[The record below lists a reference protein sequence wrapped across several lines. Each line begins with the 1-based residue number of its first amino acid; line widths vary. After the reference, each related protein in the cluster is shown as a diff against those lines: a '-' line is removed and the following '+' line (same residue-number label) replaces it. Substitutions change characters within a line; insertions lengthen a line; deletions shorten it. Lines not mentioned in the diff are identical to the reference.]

1 MTSVNPSLEELVIT
15 EEPKKSEN
23 VEKKEEM
30 AIGLGEL
37 QVTDKIV
44 IQQMS
49 GLMNNCCCYEGEN
62 MFEISD
68 RLGHVILRAKE
79 DSSCC
84 YRQCCERL
92 RPFEITIRDR
102 QSNIAIRI
110 TRPFRCDN
118 CFCCPCINQVLE
130 VECPPGNVIGH
141 VEQNLN
147 IYRPSF
153 DICDANGDTK
163 YVIEGP
169 SSCKTSCRSC
179 CGKCAFLILRRR
191 RCCCFGRDIVFNITD
206 AETGENCGDLAKLW
220 AGPLEKQRGL
230 ADFDRFGIDFP
241 DEAGVDMK
249 VVLVASTFLIDYL
262 YFEGDNGDSDDD

>member
-23 VEKKEEM
+23 LENLENGEKKEEM

-84 YRQCCERL
+84 YRSIFIETFFLGCHSNQSLKSNFRL
-92 RPFEITIRDR
+92 
-102 QSNIAIRI
+102 
-110 TRPFRCDN
+110 
-118 CFCCPCINQVLE
+118 
-130 VECPPGNVIGH
+130 H
-141 VEQNLN
+141 
-147 IYRPSF
+147 
-153 DICDANGDTK
+153 
-163 YVIEGP
+163 GP
-169 SSCKTSCRSC
+169 
-179 CGKCAFLILRRR
+179 
-191 RCCCFGRDIVFNITD
+191 
-206 AETGENCGDLAKLW
+206 
-220 AGPLEKQRGL
+220 
-230 ADFDRFGIDFP
+230 
-241 DEAGVDMK
+241 
-249 VVLVASTFLIDYL
+249 
-262 YFEGDNGDSDDD
+262 

>member
-84 YRQCCERL
+84 YRSIFITTFFLCFHLNQSLKSKFRL
-92 RPFEITIRDR
+92 
-102 QSNIAIRI
+102 
-110 TRPFRCDN
+110 
-118 CFCCPCINQVLE
+118 
-130 VECPPGNVIGH
+130 H
-141 VEQNLN
+141 V
-147 IYRPSF
+147 S
-153 DICDANGDTK
+153 
-163 YVIEGP
+163 
-169 SSCKTSCRSC
+169 
-179 CGKCAFLILRRR
+179 
-191 RCCCFGRDIVFNITD
+191 
-206 AETGENCGDLAKLW
+206 
-220 AGPLEKQRGL
+220 
-230 ADFDRFGIDFP
+230 
-241 DEAGVDMK
+241 
-249 VVLVASTFLIDYL
+249 
-262 YFEGDNGDSDDD
+262 

>member
-1 MTSVNPSLEELVIT
+1 MTSVNPSLEELVVT

-84 YRQCCERL
+84 YRSI
-92 RPFEITIRDR
+92 FITTFFLCFHLN
-102 QSNIAIRI
+102 QSR
-110 TRPFRCDN
+110 
-118 CFCCPCINQVLE
+118 NQSLDFMVLE
-130 VECPPGNVIGH
+130 CFY
-141 VEQNLN
+141 L
-147 IYRPSF
+147 
-153 DICDANGDTK
+153 
-163 YVIEGP
+163 
-169 SSCKTSCRSC
+169 CKT
-179 CGKCAFLILRRR
+179 
-191 RCCCFGRDIVFNITD
+191 
-206 AETGENCGDLAKLW
+206 
-220 AGPLEKQRGL
+220 
-230 ADFDRFGIDFP
+230 
-241 DEAGVDMK
+241 
-249 VVLVASTFLIDYL
+249 
-262 YFEGDNGDSDDD
+262 

>member
-23 VEKKEEM
+23 VGSIEKKEEM

-84 YRQCCERL
+84 YRSI
-92 RPFEITIRDR
+92 FIT
-102 QSNIAIRI
+102 
-110 TRPFRCDN
+110 
-118 CFCCPCINQVLE
+118 
-130 VECPPGNVIGH
+130 
-141 VEQNLN
+141 
-147 IYRPSF
+147 
-153 DICDANGDTK
+153 
-163 YVIEGP
+163 
-169 SSCKTSCRSC
+169 
-179 CGKCAFLILRRR
+179 
-191 RCCCFGRDIVFNITD
+191 
-206 AETGENCGDLAKLW
+206 
-220 AGPLEKQRGL
+220 
-230 ADFDRFGIDFP
+230 
-241 DEAGVDMK
+241 
-249 VVLVASTFLIDYL
+249 TFLSVL
-262 YFEGDNGDSDDD
+262 SFEPKFETKF

>member
-84 YRQCCERL
+84 YRSIFIATFFFLCCHL
-92 RPFEITIRDR
+92 N
-102 QSNIAIRI
+102 QS
-110 TRPFRCDN
+110 
-118 CFCCPCINQVLE
+118 LK
-130 VECPPGNVIGH
+130 
-141 VEQNLN
+141 LN
-147 IYRPSF
+147 FSLH
-153 DICDANGDTK
+153 
-163 YVIEGP
+163 GP
-169 SSCKTSCRSC
+169 
-179 CGKCAFLILRRR
+179 
-191 RCCCFGRDIVFNITD
+191 
-206 AETGENCGDLAKLW
+206 
-220 AGPLEKQRGL
+220 
-230 ADFDRFGIDFP
+230 
-241 DEAGVDMK
+241 
-249 VVLVASTFLIDYL
+249 
-262 YFEGDNGDSDDD
+262 